1 MPSSDQLVLAG
12 VAIGAPLAA
21 VLLRRRGARGR
32 AWFSATWLAFFG
44 IALLLMMSAHTVEVI
59 YNTIRGGKTI
69 EGTPWA
75 YNFRTYSLLLLAGV
89 LLSQAIRALRAAL
102 LLARGDS
109 AGRKRAL
116 SAAAIVLAVSA
127 PLIPV
132 HAFFG
137 MIWTVLS
144 ALTLVILALAPHS
157 GSAPPRS

>member
-12 VAIGAPLAA
+12 VAIGTPLAA
-21 VLLRRRGARGR
+21 FLLRRRGARGR
-32 AWFSATWLAFFG
+32 LWFSASWLAFFG

-59 YNTIRGGKTI
+59 YNTIHGGKTI
-69 EGTPWA
+69 EGSAWG

-89 LLSQAIRALRAAL
+89 LLSQAVRALRAAA
-102 LLARGDS
+102 LLARGDG
-109 AGRKRAL
+109 AARKRAL

-137 MIWTVLS
+137 MIWTVLG
-144 ALTLVILALAPHS
+144 ALTLAVLALAPHN